1 MHVDICAEAGGGDG
15 SLLAC
20 PSRLSPPLRR
30 LPLPSCR
37 CPSPSFCSA
46 RSPSL
51 LLFVS
56 PNSLSTSRLTQPDA
70 RRTPKSSVRAIRI
83 HRETAAGIVPS
94 ARICLLFRLISCQDG
109 PLRLRQDSSGSATGG
124 PSAEG
129 TATQAGSAATT
140 QGSDTAAATG
150 TDASSG
156 TQTGSGS
163 QGGTATNTDA
173 PTNTATDTN
182 TDTVTDTTGSATETQ
197 NTQNSPTSTQYAPP
211 PSAFHVMLM
220 TSQIFAYVYPAAAD
234 Y

>member
-1 MHVDICAEAGGGDG
+1 MATA
-15 SLLAC
+15 LLAC
-20 PSRLSPPLRR
+20 PTSRLLPPLRR

-51 LLFVS
+51 LLFIS

-83 HRETAAGIVPS
+83 HRETAASIVPS

-140 QGSDTAAATG
+140 QGSDPATATG

-163 QGGTATNTDA
+163 QGGTTTNTDA
-173 PTNTATDTN
+173 PTNTATNTN
-182 TDTVTDTTGSATETQ
+182 TDTVSDTSSGTATDTQ
-197 NTQNSPTSTQYAPP
+197 NTQNSPTSTQYAPLV
-211 PSAFHVMLM
+211 SAFLVMLM
-220 TSQIFAYVYPAAAD
+220 TSQNFAYVYPAAD